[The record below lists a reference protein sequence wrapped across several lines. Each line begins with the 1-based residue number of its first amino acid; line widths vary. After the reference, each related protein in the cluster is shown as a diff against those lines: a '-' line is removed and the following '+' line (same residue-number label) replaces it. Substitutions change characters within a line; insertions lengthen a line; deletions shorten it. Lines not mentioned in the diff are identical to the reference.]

1 MLQESYQVYRAL
13 EAPKPTY
20 RQFIAELPPPSRTA
34 TEQSQRSSSS
44 RVTANDGEWWS
55 DRLRLLELLGG
66 TFGSEF
72 HYNVSSI
79 LARIQP
85 YDQYLVPE
93 SIILVGRQG
102 HHKRALHLLTHGLG
116 DYHTAINYCMLGGAS
131 IFHPAMASAVGSAP
145 PDQEEQRKLFSTLLH
160 EFLTLKDE
168 GQRKEQVSELLARFD
183 GWFELEDVLPLI
195 PEEWPLGCI
204 EGFLVGAI
212 RRLVQERAET
222 MIVKALSGAENVI
235 VANEFA
241 EKSQDRAPV
250 LVAVEDQVV

>member
-1 MLQESYQVYRAL
+1 MSAVPDKPFTHRKKKKP
-13 EAPKPTY
+13 PKLDSFPSAVLAVG
-20 RQFIAELPPPSRTA
+20 RRFRVECQSHGASGRLIAH
-34 TEQSQRSSSS
+34 
-44 RVTANDGEWWS
+44 
-55 DRLRLLELLGG
+55 GG
-66 TFGSEF
+66 SLS
-72 HYNVSSI
+72 YNVSSI

-250 LVAVEDQVV
+250 LVTVEDQVV